1 MFLADEILL
10 HLGDLVSF
18 LFVSTCSLKLGEGSC
33 PLVFLAAE
41 ILLHLCDLV
50 SVLFVSTCS

>member
-1 MFLADEILL
+1 VFLAAEIPL
-10 HLGDLVSF
+10 HPSDLIFVI
-18 LFVSTCSLKLGEGSC
+18 FVSLPVPEAWRGSC

-50 SVLFVSTCS
+50 SVLFVSTCP